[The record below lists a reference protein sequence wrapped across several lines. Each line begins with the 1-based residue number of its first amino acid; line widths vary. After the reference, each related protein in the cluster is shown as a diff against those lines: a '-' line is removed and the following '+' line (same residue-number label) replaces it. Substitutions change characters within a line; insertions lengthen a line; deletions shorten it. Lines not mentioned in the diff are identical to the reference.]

1 MHGTNLFKIGCLLG
15 MVALLIGC
23 GKKAEQAQA
32 PPPPEVSVVTIEAQ
46 EVLVPIEFVGE
57 ILGAQD
63 IAIRARVEGFL
74 EGIHF
79 EEGGDVEAGQLLYTI
94 ESQPYEADVAAFMSR
109 VAEAKTM
116 LAKATSD
123 LNRIRPLAKA
133 KAVSESDLDSAV
145 AEYEA
150 AEASVQ
156 AAEANLRASKINLS
170 YTRVKA
176 PITGIIG
183 KTHAKVG
190 DFVGRSPNPV
200 ILNTVSNIET
210 VRVQFYLTENQFL
223 QVARYIQ
230 ELEKEKQGEVDPQ
243 KAKPSTLKMYL
254 SDGSLYPETG
264 TFDFIDRGIDP
275 TTGSILIQVSFP
287 NPEEL
292 LRPGQFARIT
302 TYSETIES
310 GILVPQRCVSDLQG
324 IQRVFVVGN
333 DNKVEERRIDR
344 GPQIGNRFLIRE
356 GLKAGERIVFE
367 GLQKVAD
374 GSVVTPKAVTPPTS
388 ETETS

>member
-1 MHGTNLFKIGCLLG
+1 MHGSNLFKIGFLLG

-23 GKKAEQAQA
+23 GKKADQAQG

-57 ILGAQD
+57 VLGAED

-79 EEGGDVEAGQLLYTI
+79 EEGGEVEAGQLLYTL
-94 ESQPYEADVAAFMSR
+94 ESQPYEADVAAMMSR

-145 AEYEA
+145 AEFEA

-170 YTRVKA
+170 YTRIKS
-176 PITGIIG
+176 PINGIIG
-183 KTHAKVG
+183 RTQAKVG

-200 ILNTVSNIET
+200 ILNTVSNIST
-210 VRVQFYLTENQFL
+210 VRVLFYLTENQFL
-223 QVARYIQ
+223 QVARRIQ
-230 ELEKEKQGEVDPQ
+230 ELEQAKQEPVDSRQ
-243 KAKPSTLKMYL
+243 AKPSTLQMYL
-254 SDGSLYPETG
+254 ADGSLYPEKG
-264 TFDFIDRGIDP
+264 TFDFVDRGVDP
-275 TTGSILIQVSFP
+275 TTGSIQVQVSFP

-302 TYSETIES
+302 TYSETIEN

-324 IQRVFVVGN
+324 ITRVFVVGD
-333 DNKVEERRIDR
+333 DNKVEERKIER
-344 GPQIGNRFLIRE
+344 GPQIGSSFLIRE

-374 GSVVTPKAVTPPTS
+374 GAVVTPKAVSPKTS
-388 ETETS
+388 EKEKQ

>member
-1 MHGTNLFKIGCLLG
+1 MALF
-15 MVALLIGC
+15 ALLIGC
-23 GKKAEQAQA
+23 GKKADQMQG
-32 PPPPEVSVVTIEAQ
+32 PPPPQVSVVTIEAQ
-46 EVLVPIEFVGE
+46 EVQVPIEFVGE

-79 EEGGDVEAGQLLYTI
+79 DEGGEVETGQLLYTI

-133 KAVSESDLDSAV
+133 RAVSESDLDSAV
-145 AEYEA
+145 AEFEA

-176 PITGIIG
+176 PITGVIG
-183 KTHAKVG
+183 KTNAKVG

-223 QVARYIQ
+223 QVARRIQ
-230 ELEKEKQGEVDPQ
+230 ELEKEKQKEVDPQ
-243 KAKPSTLKMYL
+243 KAKPSTLEMYL
-254 SDGSLYPETG
+254 ADGTLYPEKG
-264 TFDFIDRGIDP
+264 TFDFVDRGIDP
-275 TTGSILIQVSFP
+275 TTGSILVQVSFP

-302 TYSETIES
+302 TYAETIEN
-310 GILVPQRCVSDLQG
+310 GILVPQRCVSELQG

-333 DNKVEERRIDR
+333 DNTVEERRIDR
-344 GPQIGNRFLIRE
+344 GPQIGSSFLIRE
-356 GLKAGERIVFE
+356 GLKPGERIVFE

-374 GSVVTPKAVTPPTS
+374 GAVVTPKEVSPETI
-388 ETETS
+388 ETEKS

>member
-23 GKKAEQAQA
+23 GKKAEQAQG

-133 KAVSESDLDSAV
+133 RAVSESDLDSAV
-145 AEYEA
+145 AEFEA

-176 PITGIIG
+176 PINGIIG

-374 GSVVTPKAVTPPTS
+374 GAVVTPKAVTPPTS

>member
-1 MHGTNLFKIGCLLG
+1 MPSYS
-15 MVALLIGC
+15 A
-23 GKKAEQAQA
+23 AERRQTRPRG
-32 PPPPEVSVVTIEAQ
+32 PPPPEVKVITIEAQ
-46 EVLVPIEFVGE
+46 EVQVPIEFVGQ
-57 ILGAQD
+57 ILGAED

-79 EEGGDVEAGQLLYTI
+79 EEGGEVEAGQLLYTI
-94 ESQPYEADVAAFMSR
+94 ESQPYEADVAAFMSW

-145 AEYEA
+145 AEFEA

-183 KTHAKVG
+183 KTNAKVG

-200 ILNTVSNIET
+200 ILNTVSNIAT

-223 QVARYIQ
+223 QVARRIQ
-230 ELEKEKQGEVDPQ
+230 ELEKAKQEPVDSR

-254 SDGSLYPETG
+254 ADGSLYPETG

-302 TYSETIES
+302 TYSETLEN

-344 GPQIGNRFLIRE
+344 GPQIGSSFLIRE
-356 GLKAGERIVFE
+356 GLNAGERIVYE

-374 GSVVTPKAVTPPTS
+374 GGMVTPKEVSPETS
-388 ETETS
+388 ETEKS